1 VQKSAREV
9 LGNKHLIRVELIF
22 AAELIGGVAVFGCFG
37 FTDVELLLGTVVV
50 LAELAIEQLVFYA
63 AIRLIDCDN
72 FEEGS
77 AGQLLISGRNF
88 GQDFIHRLVSR
99 ALHI

>member
-1 VQKSAREV
+1 M
-9 LGNKHLIRVELIF
+9 IRVELIF
-22 AAELIGGVAVFGCFG
+22 AAVLIGGVAVFECSG
-37 FTDVELLLGTVVV
+37 FADVELLLGTVAV

-63 AIRLIDCDN
+63 AISLIDCDN
-72 FEEGS
+72 FEESS